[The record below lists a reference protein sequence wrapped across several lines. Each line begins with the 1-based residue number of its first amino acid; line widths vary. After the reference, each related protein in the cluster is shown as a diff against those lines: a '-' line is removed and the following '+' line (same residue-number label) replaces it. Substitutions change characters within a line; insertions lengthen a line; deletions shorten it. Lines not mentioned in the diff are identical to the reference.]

1 MLYDFELAGRRVR
14 LWKRGG
20 ETYRHVLL
28 KALGYAMFVGEY
40 PDLEIELPVGLRYK
54 PDLVALAA
62 SGNGLPTQGARFRF
76 WGECGLVT
84 MRKVAWLLKH
94 GQIDRLALFK
104 IDCGVAPLVRELRES
119 VEARYRQAG
128 RLKLVNFVGDIEERT
143 ASRRIASVPGSWY
156 TEVEV

>member
-14 LWKRGG
+14 LWKREG

-28 KALGYAMFVGEY
+28 KALGYAMFVEEY

-62 SGNGLPTQGARFRF
+62 DGDGLNQRGARFRF

-94 GQIDRLALFK
+94 GQIERLALFK
-104 IDCGVAPLVRELRES
+104 IDCGVVPLVKELREA
-119 VEARYRQAG
+119 VGARYRQAG
-128 RLKLVNFVGDIEERT
+128 RLTLVNFVGDIEART
-143 ASRRIASVPGSWY
+143 ASRRIARVPKSWY
-156 TEVEV
+156 TEVEI

>member
-14 LWKRGG
+14 LWKREG

-28 KALGYAMFVGEY
+28 KALGYAMFVEEY
-40 PDLEIELPVGLRYK
+40 PDLEIELRVGLRYK

-62 SGNGLPTQGARFRF
+62 VDNGHSSRGARFRF

-94 GQIDRLALFK
+94 GQIERLALFK
-104 IDCGVAPLVRELRES
+104 IDCGLAPLVKELRDA
-119 VEARYRQAG
+119 VEARYRRPG
-128 RLKLVNFVGDIEERT
+128 RLTLVNFVGDIETRT
-143 ASRRIASVPGSWY
+143 ATRHIERVPRSWY
-156 TEVEV
+156 TEVQI